1 MKKAVIIVAGGKG
14 KRMGTTLPKQFLII
28 GKKPI
33 IHLAIEQ
40 FFNYDNQINVI
51 VVLPENQFSFWDE
64 LNKTQHFSIP
74 HKLVKGG
81 EERFHSVL
89 NGLSALKDE
98 ELVAIHDAVRPLVS
112 EETIKRTFDSA
123 EKNGSGIPVTE
134 VVNSLRK
141 LNGNNSSS
149 VPRSDYRIVQT
160 PQTFKTTQIL
170 KAFKT
175 EYQKVFTDD
184 ATVYEKMIGPV
195 SLVEGNS
202 ENIKVTTP
210 IDIIISESILK
221 LKQ

>member
-14 KRMGTTLPKQFLII
+14 KRMGSTLPKQFLKL

-33 IHLAIEQ
+33 IHWAIEQ
-40 FFNYDNQINVI
+40 FYNYDNQINVI
-51 VVLPENQFSFWDE
+51 VVLPENQFSFWAE
-64 LNKTQHFSIP
+64 LNKNHQFSIP

-89 NGLSALKDE
+89 NGLSVLKDE
-98 ELVAIHDAVRPLVS
+98 ELVAIHDAVRPMVS
-112 EETIKRTFDSA
+112 EGTIKRTFDSA

-141 LNGNNSSS
+141 INGNNSAS
-149 VPRSDYRIVQT
+149 VPRSEYRIVQT
-160 PQTFKTTQIL
+160 PQTFKTEQIL

-175 EYQKVFTDD
+175 EYQEIFTDD